1 MRALAWY
8 ECPSAARSTAEVVTP
23 LPAWGSA
30 EGQNENFTVESRSDA
45 ATRVLTAY
53 DDGLS
58 LKAPVPEEAL
68 SSGLLLLDQV
78 PPVGAEPQPPVVA
91 RSN

>member
-1 MRALAWY
+1 M
-8 ECPSAARSTAEVVTP
+8 
-23 LPAWGSA
+23 
-30 EGQNENFTVESRSDA
+30 
-45 ATRVLTAY
+45 TAY